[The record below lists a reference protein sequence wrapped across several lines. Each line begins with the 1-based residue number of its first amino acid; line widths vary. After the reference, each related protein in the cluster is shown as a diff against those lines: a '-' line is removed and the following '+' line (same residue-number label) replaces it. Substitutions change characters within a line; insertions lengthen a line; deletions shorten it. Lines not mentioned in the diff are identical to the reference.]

1 MKSLLPLIA
10 CALIVGSCGAT
21 NFKLP
26 PFEVFDKNND
36 GIFTDTEAGQLLIDT
51 AKVLT
56 QKAGKKLFRAIG
68 AFREKLIYDVYSMF
82 RFFLP
87 PPCQDFGAS
96 STTRFGACFLF
107 LLSTV

>member
-68 AFREKLIYDVYSMF
+68 AFREKLIYDVYSIF
-82 RFFLP
+82 RFF
-87 PPCQDFGAS
+87 
-96 STTRFGACFLF
+96 
-107 LLSTV
+107 